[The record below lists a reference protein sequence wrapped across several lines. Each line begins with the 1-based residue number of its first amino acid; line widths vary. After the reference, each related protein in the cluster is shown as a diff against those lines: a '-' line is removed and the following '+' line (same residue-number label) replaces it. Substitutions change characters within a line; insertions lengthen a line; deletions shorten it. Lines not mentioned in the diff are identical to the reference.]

1 MKVEDGVLI
10 LDSEVNDEM
19 LDEFL
24 SLSNQDDVKSVLIE
38 TDNISSLVI
47 QQLFCLRETK
57 EVVCNDEFLSKFF
70 DDVKLV
76 S

>member
-1 MKVEDGVLI
+1 MRVEDGVLI
-10 LDSEVNDEM
+10 LDSEVSDEM

-24 SLSNQDDVKSVLIE
+24 DLSNQDDVKSILIE

-47 QQLFCLRETK
+47 QQLFCIRESK
-57 EVVCNDEFLSKFF
+57 EVICDDEFLGKFF

>member
-19 LDEFL
+19 MDEFL
-24 SLSNQDDVKSVLIE
+24 NLSNSDDVKSVLIE

-47 QQLFCLRETK
+47 QQLFCLKETK
-57 EVVCNDEFLSKFF
+57 EVVCNDEFLAKFF

>member
-19 LDEFL
+19 MDEFL
-24 SLSNQDDVKSVLIE
+24 NLSNSDDVKSVLIE

-47 QQLFCLRETK
+47 QQLFCLKETK
-57 EVVCNDEFLSKFF
+57 EVVCNDEFTT
-70 DDVKLV
+70 D
-76 S
+76 